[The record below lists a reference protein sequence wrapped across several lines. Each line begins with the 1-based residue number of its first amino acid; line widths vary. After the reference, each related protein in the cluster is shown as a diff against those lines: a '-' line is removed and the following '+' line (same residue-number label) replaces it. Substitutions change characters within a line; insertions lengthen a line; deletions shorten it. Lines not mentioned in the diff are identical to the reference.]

1 MSEVLTYRSDLD
13 ELLDG
18 IRDAGSR
25 PLGLARTLPP
35 AAYRTPELYEMEVSQ
50 LFRQGWIVVG
60 HVSEVAEPG
69 DYRCVDL
76 IGEQLV
82 LVRDRQDA
90 LHVLSRVCLH
100 RWMEV
105 ATGAGKAK
113 AFQCPYHL
121 WTYSLD
127 GRLVGTPEMQK
138 AEDFDRSACRLPEI
152 RHEIWRG
159 LVFINLDGNAEPL
172 GPQLT
177 PLDEQLDR
185 QAGTDIGNQV
195 VVNEFDWGD
204 LPGGEC
210 AWDWK
215 IFIENFMECYHHLG
229 PHRQSLQKRSPAQ
242 LSWTDTS
249 NHAYSLM
256 HTGVAPEWAAEQPE
270 EAEAFALVHIYP
282 LTILGGSAKQGAVL
296 HQIYPTGTGR
306 SKVISKSLG
315 RPDEMA
321 KDDWPQKLTERV
333 EQAGQI
339 NQEDLSVNRGT
350 QKAVVASN
358 AKPGRLSHLE
368 QPLWEFYRYLA
379 SKLCS

>member
-1 MSEVLTYRSDLD
+1 MALTYAPNLEEVL
-13 ELLDG
+13 EG

-25 PLGLARTLPP
+25 PLALGRTLPP
-35 AAYRTPELYEMEVSQ
+35 AAYRSPELYELEVSQ

-60 HVSEVAEPG
+60 HISEVPEPG
-69 DYRCVDL
+69 DYRCVDI

-82 LVRDRQDA
+82 LVRDRQNE

-138 AEDFDRSACRLPEI
+138 AQDFDRTTCHLPEI

-159 LVFINLDGNAEPL
+159 LVFINLDGNADPL
-172 GPQLT
+172 TPQLA
-177 PLDEQLDR
+177 PLDDQLDR
-185 QAGTDIGNQV
+185 HPGTDMGNHV
-195 VVNEFDWGD
+195 VVNEFDWGEE
-204 LPGGEC
+204 PGGEC

-229 PHRQSLQKRSPAQ
+229 PHRESLQKRSPAQ

-256 HTGVAPEWAAEQPE
+256 HTGVSRERAAEEPE
-270 EAEAFALVHIYP
+270 EAMGGNLIHIYP
-282 LTILGGSAKQGAVL
+282 LTILGSGYYGSNI

-306 SKVISKSLG
+306 CRVITKSLG
-315 RPDEMA
+315 RPEEMA
-321 KDDWPQKLTERV
+321 KDDWPEKFAERV
-333 EQAGQI
+333 QRSAVINGQ
-339 NQEDLSVNRGT
+339 DLAVNRGT

-368 QPLWEFYRYLA
+368 QPLWEFYQYLA
-379 SKLCS
+379 SNLCS